1 MGINRESRRRLF
13 CILYIS
19 VELFWQSVGTYRN
32 LRWHVFCTRTVTARQ
47 VNSTGFLES
56 TDKKKRKEECLCR
69 FRHGPNTHVEVRIS
83 GKGQSLLKAWTN
95 SLGTWIKEDG
105 SRRVGGGPGPRGAS
119 WYKAH
124 SGALRWPRPGPRFTA
139 SARKNVDPPTDILI
153 WSIIIWNPTTCG

>member
-19 VELFWQSVGTYRN
+19 VELFWQSVGILPKSQIALFFATGPSPPS
-32 LRWHVFCTRTVTARQ
+32 

-56 TDKKKRKEECLCR
+56 TDKKNRKEECLCR
-69 FRHGPNTHVEVRIS
+69 FSHGPNTHVEVRIS

-119 WYKAH
+119 WYKAR

>member
-1 MGINRESRRRLF
+1 MRVEDAYFVFSTFRLNCFDNRSEL
-13 CILYIS
+13 IEIS
-19 VELFWQSVGTYRN
+19 DGT
-32 LRWHVFCTRTVTARQ
+32 FFAPGPSPPS

-69 FRHGPNTHVEVRIS
+69 FSHGPNAHVEVRIS

-119 WYKAH
+119 WYKAR

>member
-1 MGINRESRRRLF
+1 MWINRESRRRLF

-19 VELFWQSVGTYRN
+19 VELFWQSVGIYRN
-32 LRWHVFCTRTVTARQ
+32 LRWHVFCTRTVTALGQ
-47 VNSTGFLES
+47 LHWFSGVNGQ
-56 TDKKKRKEECLCR
+56 KNRKEECLCR
-69 FRHGPNTHVEVRIS
+69 FSHGPNAHVEVRIS

-119 WYKAH
+119 WYKAR